1 MGKETSILPVRAF
14 CRIGIKPD
22 LDRSF
27 GQDGATDVTEAY
39 VSDWSGECQRRRAAR
54 GWKEAELKKVSIQC
68 NEADE
73 AAFDGGHA
81 RDEE

>member
-1 MGKETSILPVRAF
+1 MGEETSFLPVRAF
-14 CRIGIKPD
+14 FRIETKPD

-39 VSDWSGECQRRRAAR
+39 VSDWLGECQRRRAAR
-54 GWKEAELKKVSIQC
+54 GWKEAELKKVSNQC
-68 NEADE
+68 DGADE
-73 AAFDGGHA
+73 AALDGGHA